1 MASTRGCR
9 AFSQARVSSTT
20 RHRHH
25 RQVRSACTFA
35 DQGQASST
43 WRFLGTACH
52 INRPQPRRA
61 AWDSVMMT
69 SVGLTAFVAQ
79 LILRNR
85 RGRGTSPFLL
95 GGTATGRRPCPPTF
109 PTLTRERA
117 QRLCL
122 TGGRCSICSPD
133 RMSTATLL
141 VRCDHDHLHLFF
153 YHQPPTTIVMHP
165 TVTTNH
171 RRLYHGSYCSLPPP
185 PLLNDTPAAVVSP
198 AELTRNVL
206 QDLPYRGANP
216 NGA

>member
-35 DQGQASST
+35 DQGQVSST

-52 INRPQPRRA
+52 INRPPSRRA
-61 AWDSVMMT
+61 AWVPVMMT

-85 RGRGTSPFLL
+85 RGRGTSPCLL
-95 GGTATGRRPCPPTF
+95 EGTATGRRPCPPTF

-122 TGGRCSICSPD
+122 TGGRCSICRPD

-141 VRCDHDHLHLFF
+141 IRCDHDHLHLFF
-153 YHQPPTTIVMHP
+153 YHQPTNYHRHAPHCHHQPPSTLPWTIPFPTT
-165 TVTTNH
+165 TTASERYA
-171 RRLYHGSYCSLPPP
+171 RRRRFPC
-185 PLLNDTPAAVVSP
+185 
-198 AELTRNVL
+198 
-206 QDLPYRGANP
+206 
-216 NGA
+216 